1 MISRWWSLRI
11 RYREGQQ
18 NSWGKWADW
27 AQKTGKGTWNGGWY
41 FKTGSADNGTKVE
54 IILANRH
61 KYSISAMCRKL
72 GVPRSLVYY
81 KKKGRKID
89 SKLENAVIE
98 IFRKSRNNYGS
109 RKIKIE
115 LAKRN
120 ITASKRRIR
129 RIMDKY
135 GLVSSY
141 TIKQFKVHRTSCN
154 EEKSRIRLTENL
166 TTESSLKW

>member
-1 MISRWWSLRI
+1 
-11 RYREGQQ
+11 
-18 NSWGKWADW
+18 
-27 AQKTGKGTWNGGWY
+27 
-41 FKTGSADNGTKVE
+41 
-54 IILANRH
+54 
-61 KYSISAMCRKL
+61 MCRNL
-72 GVPRSLVYY
+72 GGSRSLVYY

-89 SKLENAVIE
+89 SELENAVIE

-120 ITASKRRIR
+120 ITASKGRIR

-135 GLVSSY
+135 GLVSNY

-154 EEKSRIRLTENL
+154 EEKSRIRLTENS